1 MTPRIKVCGVASAEF
16 AAEAARRAVGYLG
29 VIFAAKSPR
38 RVSLETARAVAASAR
53 AAAANPPRIVG
64 VFVEQTA
71 DEILEL
77 ARSVPLDVV
86 QLHRRASADDV
97 VSLRAAGLEVWTLA
111 GGAPGDG
118 VLFDSS
124 HGDGETEFRKGE
136 YKAVVAGGI
145 SAANVG
151 EALKLEPDV
160 VDVNSSIETAPGV
173 KSVEMLD
180 SLLDEFKKAIER

>member
-1 MTPRIKVCGVASAEF
+1 MTPQLKVCGVASAEF
-16 AAEAARRAVGYLG
+16 AAEAARRGVDYLG

-38 RVSLETARAVAASAR
+38 RVTPGTARAVVASAR

-64 VFVEQTA
+64 VFVEQA
-71 DEILEL
+71 AAEILEI

-97 VSLRAAGLEVWTLA
+97 AALRAAGLEVWTLA

-124 HGDGETEFRKGE
+124 HGDGETEFRKGD
-136 YKAVVAGGI
+136 YKAIIAGGI

-151 EALKLEPDV
+151 EALRLGPDV
-160 VDVNSSIETAPGV
+160 VDVNSSLETAPGM
-173 KSVEMLD
+173 KSAA
-180 SLLDEFKKAIER
+180 LLDEFLLKFK